1 MLGLSA
7 TETARMVRLVVATY
21 GRLEARFVGRRPDEL
36 ERPLRGDTG
45 STAVAILAAAMD
57 DAAAI
62 AAAIRA
68 GTPVGGA

>member
-1 MLGLSA
+1 
-7 TETARMVRLVVATY
+7 VRLVVATY

-68 GTPVGGA
+68 GTPVGGP